1 MTAPRSIT
9 VGRMGAPRSP
19 HTAPESGERPTEPP
33 AEWSALPDFATR
45 LPLRGSDQVL
55 LIAGTGGAKSTL
67 AATLTLRVPSL
78 VAIDEKSRLT
88 LPRATIHEL
97 PPYDHEPDAV
107 DGGGVFR
114 EALADALR
122 WRPADQGNRVILRPY
137 ILDIEDFAVH
147 DAIYRAVY
155 LRGHTIMWID
165 EITATGATAQRSQPW
180 LRAISARGRTRELG
194 LLTLTQAP
202 FGLTPSI
209 LRRNSS
215 YVIFGPI
222 DPDDTG
228 DLRRQSIEIATRLP
242 LRSGYFVVY
251 PKGER
256 EVYRLR
262 LPIPA
267 GLKGWEAP

>member
-1 MTAPRSIT
+1 MSRLVARPAQR
-9 VGRMGAPRSP
+9 VANDQQ
-19 HTAPESGERPTEPP
+19 RPTEPP

-45 LPLRGSDQVL
+45 LPLDGAAQVL
-55 LIAGTGGAKSTL
+55 IIAGTNGAKSTL

-88 LPRATIHEL
+88 LPGARVVEL
-97 PPYDHEPDAV
+97 PPYDHEGE
-107 DGGGVFR
+107 DGGPAFR

-122 WRPADQGNRVILRPY
+122 WRPADEGNRVILRPY
-137 ILDIEDFAVH
+137 VLDIEDFEVH

-155 LRGHTIMWID
+155 LRGHTILWID
-165 EITATGATAQRSQPW
+165 EITATGASPQRSQPW
-180 LRAISARGRTRELG
+180 LRAYSARGRTRGLG

-202 FGLTPSI
+202 KGLTPAI
-209 LRRNSS
+209 LRRNATAII
-215 YVIFGPI
+215 VGPI
-222 DPDDTG
+222 DPDDTDG
-228 DLRRQSIEIATRLP
+228 LNREAIDIATRLP
-242 LRSGYFVVY
+242 LRSGYFIVY

-267 GLKGWEAP
+267 GLRSWEAP

>member
-1 MTAPRSIT
+1 MTARLVASHARAVANAQT
-9 VGRMGAPRSP
+9 
-19 HTAPESGERPTEPP
+19 RPTEPP
-33 AEWSALPDFATR
+33 PEWSALPDFAER
-45 LPLRGSDQVL
+45 LPLLASDQVL

-88 LPRATIHEL
+88 LPGATVHEL
-97 PPYDHEPDAV
+97 PPFDHDDDA
-107 DGGGVFR
+107 GGSAFR
-114 EALADALR
+114 QALTDALR
-122 WRPADQGNRVILRPY
+122 WRPPEQGNRVILRPY
-137 ILDIEDFAVH
+137 VLDIEDFAVH
-147 DAIYRAVY
+147 DAIYQAVY
-155 LRGHTIMWID
+155 LRGHTLLWID

-194 LLTLTQAP
+194 LITLTQAP

-209 LRRNSS
+209 LRRNAA

-228 DLRRQSIEIATRLP
+228 DLRRESIELATRLP
-242 LRSGYFVVY
+242 LKAGYFIVY

-256 EVYRLR
+256 TVYRLR

-267 GLKGWEAP
+267 GLRTWEAP